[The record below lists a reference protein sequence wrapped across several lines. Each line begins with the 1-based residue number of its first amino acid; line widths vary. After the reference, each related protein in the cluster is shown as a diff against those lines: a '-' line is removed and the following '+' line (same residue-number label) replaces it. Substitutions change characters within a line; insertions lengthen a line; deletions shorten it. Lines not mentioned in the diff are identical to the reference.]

1 MIKILPSAAR
11 GKTDFPGLVSMHSF
25 SFGDYRDDERIQF
38 RALRV
43 INDDILAPGFGF
55 PLHPHRNMEIV
66 TYVTEGAIE
75 HQDSMGNRAT
85 IETGELQR
93 MTAGSGVR
101 HSEYNASKTARATL
115 LQIWIMPTQSGLQ
128 PGYEQKKVA
137 ASAQGL
143 TLVVSP
149 GREENTLFINQDTRI
164 YVGRIAKGEQ
174 HPLQL
179 DSNRY
184 GWVQLISGTLSIDS
198 ATMYAG
204 DGAEISEAA
213 NPTIQAASD
222 CHFLFFDLN

>member
-1 MIKILPSAAR
+1 MIKILPAAAR
-11 GKTDFPGLVSMHSF
+11 GKTEFPGLLSMHSF
-25 SFGDYRDDERIQF
+25 SFGDYRDEERIQF

-43 INDDILAPGFGF
+43 INDDVLAPGFGF

-66 TYVTEGAIE
+66 TYVTDGAIE

-101 HSEYNASKTARATL
+101 HSEYNASKSAPASL
-115 LQIWIMPTQSGLQ
+115 LQIWIMPEQSGLQ

-137 ASAQGL
+137 ATAQGL

-149 GREENTLFINQDTRI
+149 GREENTLFINQNVKI
-164 YVGRIAKGEQ
+164 YVGRVASGETLSM
-174 HPLQL
+174 PL
-179 DSNRY
+179 DVSRH
-184 GWVQLISGTLSIDS
+184 GWLQLISGTLSLENS
-198 ATMYAG
+198 AMGVG
-204 DGAEISEAA
+204 DGAEISDSK
-213 NPTIQAASD
+213 NPTVQATSD